1 MLIDFATSE
10 QSHGDADRGGGWT
23 NKTQQQSPPK
33 HHHPHQFKQRIR
45 QQRRSTPSPVLPL
58 GTPVFVLGQVTCDS
72 DDSSPQRSGIMK
84 SGGSQGDLLVLS
96 VESIKRPPFK
106 TPASSKGSNHSMV
119 QQQQQ
124 QPQPQLQQFHQLQQQ
139 YRQLQQQYKQ
149 LLQQQ
154 QLHNRQQQSNV
165 QISTE
170 GYYYYRCC

>member
-1 MLIDFATSE
+1 
-10 QSHGDADRGGGWT
+10 
-23 NKTQQQSPPK
+23 
-33 HHHPHQFKQRIR
+33 
-45 QQRRSTPSPVLPL
+45 
-58 GTPVFVLGQVTCDS
+58 
-72 DDSSPQRSGIMK
+72 MK

-124 QPQPQLQQFHQLQQQ
+124 PQPQLQQFHQLQQQ

-154 QLHNRQQQSNV
+154 QLHNRQQQPNF

-170 GYYYYRCC
+170 GYYCCC